1 MDDDNEDDLWNSFT
15 RDIEALPKEQ
25 RLTEEQVRPVK
36 KKQAAPTVLSSG
48 QRQPVA
54 QDKPDQSPGDG
65 LDRKTSEKFR
75 KGQMSIEATLDL
87 HGMTQDEAHPAL
99 HKFIKRSYA
108 DKKRCVLVITGK
120 GAEGNGILKRM
131 TPEWLEDRSVKNLIL
146 KTATAQ
152 AKDGGSGALYI
163 LLRRQR

>member
-1 MDDDNEDDLWNSFT
+1 MDDDNEDDLWSSFT

-54 QDKPDQSPGDG
+54 QDKPDQSPGEG

-75 KGQMSIEATLDL
+75 KGQMPIEATLDL
-87 HGMTQDEAHPAL
+87 HGMTQEQAHQAL
-99 HKFIKRSYA
+99 HEFIQRSYEGRR
-108 DKKRCVLVITGK
+108 RCVLVITGK
-120 GAEGNGILKRM
+120 GEDGNGILKRM
-131 TPEWLEDRSVKNLIL
+131 TPEWLDGRSVKNLIL

-152 AKDGGSGALYI
+152 PKDGGSGALYI